1 MDKINEQGKNQSS
14 ADANRDPITGAPGAH
29 PLGVGVGALAGGAAT
44 GAAVGTMAGP
54 VGTVVGAAVG
64 AIVGGL
70 AGKGVAEKIDPTM
83 EDAYWQKNYSNEPYY
98 QTGRSYED
106 YAHAYRTGYEGRA
119 RHQAHTFEEAESDLQ
134 TDYDKRRN
142 GQGLPWEQ
150 SKVPARAAWDRIDR
164 HTAGDSGRNKY

>member
-1 MDKINEQGKNQSS
+1 MGKTNKEIQKQSDG
-14 ADANRDPITGAPGAH
+14 DANRDPITGTPGAH

-44 GAAVGTMAGP
+44 GAAVGTVAGP

-83 EDAYWQKNYSNEPYY
+83 EDAYWQKNYNKEPYY

-106 YAHAYRTGYEGRA
+106 YQNAYRTGYEGRA
-119 RHQAHTFEEAESDLQ
+119 RHQQLTFAEAENDLQ

-164 HTAGDSGRNKY
+164 NTSGRTDRNR

>member
-1 MDKINEQGKNQSS
+1 MGKTNKEIQKQSDG
-14 ADANRDPITGAPGAH
+14 DANRDPITGTPGAH
-29 PLGVGVGALAGGAAT
+29 PLGVGMGALAGGAAT
-44 GAAVGTMAGP
+44 GAAVGTVAGP

-83 EDAYWQKNYSNEPYY
+83 EDAYWQKNYNKEPYY
-98 QTGRSYED
+98 QTGRGYED
-106 YAHAYRTGYEGRA
+106 YENAYRTGYEGRA
-119 RHQAHTFEEAESDLQ
+119 RHQQRTFEEAESDLQ

-142 GQGLPWEQ
+142 GQGLTWEQ

-164 HTAGDSGRNKY
+164 NTSGGTDQSR